1 MLDTNVLVA
10 GLRSPAGASAA
21 LIDRALSGSSRWRVG
36 LSVPL
41 ALEYEAVCQ
50 DPAQRVVSGL
60 SEAEVEAIVTALCAV
75 AEPVA
80 TRFLWRP
87 QLNDPADE
95 MVLDTAINGA
105 ADALVTFNRKDF
117 ERAAARF
124 GIALLSPQEAL
135 RRLSP

>member
-21 LIDRALSGSSRWRVG
+21 LIDRALSGSFALA

-75 AEPVA
+75 AEPVP
-80 TRFLWRP
+80 TRCGVR
-87 QLNDPADE
+87 
-95 MVLDTAINGA
+95 
-105 ADALVTFNRKDF
+105 
-117 ERAAARF
+117 
-124 GIALLSPQEAL
+124 S
-135 RRLSP
+135 